1 MEVSP
6 RAINKKMEELV
17 SVHYAEVGLKGKN
30 RVFFEKRLVNNI
42 KLSLRGTG
50 YAEVERLHD
59 RILVHLGQNADI
71 TEVKRRLRQVMGIA
85 HFELACRTERDITAI
100 KETALRQIKDDC
112 YESFKVETRRTDKTF
127 PLTSPQVSAEV
138 GGYLV
143 TETGT
148 RADMHNPDLV
158 CWVKITHNAAYIST
172 EKIPGVG
179 GLPVGVSGKVL
190 VMLSGGIDSPVAAWQ
205 MIKRGAKAVFIHF
218 YSYPYTDKASLEK
231 VIELAEILAVSNYRS
246 TVYLVPFAELQ
257 QIIVAATPTPFR
269 VLLYRRMMTRI
280 AQRVAAM
287 ENAEALVTGESLAQ
301 VASQT
306 LTNLRSIEAIA
317 DIPILRPLI
326 GEDKAEIIEKAQR
339 IGTFDVSTRPH
350 QDCCSLFVP
359 KHPATRASLTD
370 LADAESGLDIE
381 ALVEEA
387 LNNLEK
393 RVVG

>member
-1 MEVSP
+1 
-6 RAINKKMEELV
+6 MEELV

-85 HFELACRTERDITAI
+85 HFELACRTERDMTAI
-100 KETALRQIKDDC
+100 KEAALQQIQEDC

-143 TETGT
+143 TETGR

-172 EKIPGVG
+172 EKIPGIG

-231 VIELAEILAVSNYRS
+231 VMELAQILAVSNYRS

-280 AQRVAAM
+280 AERVAAM

-306 LTNLRSIEAIA
+306 LTNLRTIEAIA
-317 DIPILRPLI
+317 AIPILRPLI

-381 ALVEEA
+381 ALVEET

-393 RVVG
+393 RVVELETPQKF

>member
-1 MEVSP
+1 
-6 RAINKKMEELV
+6 MEELF

-30 RVFFEKRLVNNI
+30 RIFFEKRLTSNI
-42 KLSLRGTG
+42 KIALSGTG
-50 YAEVERLHD
+50 YTEVKRLHD
-59 RILVHLGQNADI
+59 RILVLIGKDADVSEI
-71 TEVKRRLRQVMGIA
+71 KKRLQQVMGIA
-85 HFELACRTERDITAI
+85 YFELACSTEPDITAI
-100 KETALRQIKDDC
+100 KETALQQIRGLS
-112 YESFKVETRRTDKTF
+112 YGSLKVETRRTDKTF
-127 PLTSPQVSAEV
+127 PLTSPQISAEV
-138 GGYLV
+138 GGYLI
-143 TETGT
+143 EQTGA
-148 RADMHNPDLV
+148 RADMHNPDVV
-158 CWVKITHNAAYIST
+158 CWIKITQKNAYIST
-172 EKIPGVG
+172 EKIRGLG

-231 VIELAEILAVSNYRS
+231 VIELAQILAVSNYRS
-246 TVYLVPFAELQ
+246 VVYLVPFAELQ
-257 QIIVAATPTPFR
+257 QVIVTGTPAPFR

-280 AQRVAAM
+280 AQRVATMA
-287 ENAEALVTGESLAQ
+287 NAEALVTGESLAQ

-306 LTNLRSIEAIA
+306 LTNLRTIEAIA

-359 KHPATRASLTD
+359 KHPATRASLAELD
-370 LADAESGLDIE
+370 EAESDLDIE

-393 RVVG
+393 QVVG

>member
-1 MEVSP
+1 
-6 RAINKKMEELV
+6 MEELV

>member
-1 MEVSP
+1 
-6 RAINKKMEELV
+6 MEELF

-30 RVFFEKRLVNNI
+30 RIFFEKRLTSNI
-42 KLSLRGTG
+42 KIALSGTG
-50 YAEVERLHD
+50 YTEVKRLHD
-59 RILVHLGQNADI
+59 RILVLIGKDADVSEI
-71 TEVKRRLRQVMGIA
+71 KKRLQQVMGIA
-85 HFELACRTERDITAI
+85 YFELACSTETDITAI
-100 KETALRQIKDDC
+100 KETALQQIQGLT
-112 YESFKVETRRTDKTF
+112 YGSLKVETRRTDKTF
-127 PLTSPQVSAEV
+127 PLTSPQISAEV
-138 GGYLV
+138 GGYLI
-143 TETGT
+143 EKTGA
-148 RADMHNPDLV
+148 RADMHNPDVV
-158 CWVKITHNAAYIST
+158 CWIKITQKNAYIST
-172 EKIPGVG
+172 EKIRGLG

-231 VIELAEILAVSNYRS
+231 VIELAQILAVSNYRS
-246 TVYLVPFAELQ
+246 VVYLVPFAELQ
-257 QIIVAATPTPFR
+257 QVIVTGTPAPFR

-280 AQRVAAM
+280 AQRVATMA
-287 ENAEALVTGESLAQ
+287 NAEALVTGESLAQ

-306 LTNLRSIEAIA
+306 LTNLRTIEAIA

-359 KHPATRASLTD
+359 KHPATRASLAELD
-370 LADAESGLDIE
+370 EAESDLDIE

-393 RVVG
+393 QVVG